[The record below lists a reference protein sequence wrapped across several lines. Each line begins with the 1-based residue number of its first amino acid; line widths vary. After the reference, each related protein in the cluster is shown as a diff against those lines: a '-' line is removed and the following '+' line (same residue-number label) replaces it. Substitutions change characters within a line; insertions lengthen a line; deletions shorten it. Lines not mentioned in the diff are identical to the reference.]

1 MKSEYFGEITDNL
14 RWCFAFYNFNSMI
27 NSCGCILCHNG
38 FWWITMRDFVLLLN
52 ELWSFLG
59 GCKYST
65 LFRCFNDQILTSI
78 IIPSRY
84 SVDRSASH
92 PANPITLNNESNFAN
107 LSEQLHTQNMSS
119 RATFFVGTFE
129 MSRQKSIR
137 MLLNDHRRST
147 ATNII
152 RTKKMKRKTSFA
164 PE

>member
-119 RATFFVGTFE
+119 RATFFCGHVRNE
-129 MSRQKSIR
+129 PPEKHP
-137 MLLNDHRRST
+137 N
-147 ATNII
+147 ATEWPSQVHCNQHN
-152 RTKKMKRKTSFA
+152 TNKKNEEKN
-164 PE
+164 